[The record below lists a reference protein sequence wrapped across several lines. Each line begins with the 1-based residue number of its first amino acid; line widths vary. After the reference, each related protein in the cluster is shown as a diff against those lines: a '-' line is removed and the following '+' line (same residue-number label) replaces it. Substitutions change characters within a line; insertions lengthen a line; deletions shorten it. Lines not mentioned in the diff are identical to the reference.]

1 MTDPTSR
8 FSERQLGFSSP
19 VMSGA
24 QASLAPVA
32 SRRRA
37 AIARVRTSVFL
48 LAVIAI
54 NYTWSRPSPVDILF
68 FGALLLTVFSQQ
80 TLNIRSFLF
89 ICIILIWLASVYISS
104 LALVDEPSVVF
115 EMFALTSVAGIGI
128 TSCLVATGWRE
139 PQLRTFV
146 SVYILANVIAALIGI
161 FGFVV
166 KNPDLTWA
174 ERPRAF
180 LDDPDMLGAFLVPG
194 VLCTLYMISE
204 NRRRVLYGMAFLLLC
219 IAVCLTFSRAA
230 IVSALIWGGIYY
242 LFLNRHNMLRAIL
255 YALGVFAI
263 LAGILLIFY
272 FSNDTYSDM
281 LSGRLTLAEDYDTG
295 HFGRYNRYFLAMPLI
310 LEHPFGLG
318 LEQVDKYFPEPIHNV
333 WIASFLYFGWIG
345 GLAWTLLLLLSIQQ
359 AWSIWRRTRNEV
371 VLLILFG
378 WASIISCSMLHE
390 GERWRFMW
398 LFTGVLWGLN
408 ARNLTATSDRIV
420 AADSSG
426 PIRDASV

>member
-1 MTDPTSR
+1 M
-8 FSERQLGFSSP
+8 GFSSP

-24 QASLAPVA
+24 QASLAPLA

-37 AIARVRTSVFL
+37 AIGRVRTSVFL

-68 FGALLLTVFSQQ
+68 FCALLLTVFSQQ

-128 TSCLVATGWRE
+128 TSCLVTTGWRE

-194 VLCTLYMISE
+194 VLCSLYMISE
-204 NRRRVLYGMAFLLLC
+204 NHRRVLYGMALLLLC
-219 IAVCLTFSRAA
+219 VAVFLTFSRAA
-230 IVSALIWGGIYY
+230 IVAALIWGGIYY
-242 LFLNRHNMLRAIL
+242 LFLNRHNMARAIF
-255 YALGVFAI
+255 YALGVLAI
-263 LAGILLIFY
+263 LAGILLIFSL
-272 FSNDTYSDM
+272 SNDTYSNM
-281 LSGRLTLAEDYDTG
+281 LSGRFTLAQDYDTG

-408 ARNLTATSDRIV
+408 ARNLTAISDRRV

-426 PIRDASV
+426 PIRNASV

>member
-24 QASLAPVA
+24 RASLAPVA

-219 IAVCLTFSRAA
+219 IAVFLTFSRAA

-263 LAGILLIFY
+263 LTGILLIFY
-272 FSNDTYSDM
+272 LSNDTYSDM
-281 LSGRLTLAEDYDTG
+281 LSGRLTLAEDYDMG

-408 ARNLTATSDRIV
+408 ARNLTAVSDRIV
-420 AADSSG
+420 AAESRE
-426 PIRDASV
+426 PIRNASV